1 MEEAQIM
8 TPLVRIEET
17 QDKVQHTKYEL
28 ISTKDVVT
36 QMLFLGSQDAS
47 FVNGEVLIVDGGL
60 TTTSNGFVNY
70 VADAE
75 YQDNI
80 KANQE

>member
-1 MEEAQIM
+1 
-8 TPLVRIEET
+8 
-17 QDKVQHTKYEL
+17 
-28 ISTKDVVT
+28 
-36 QMLFLGSQDAS
+36 MLFLGSQDAS

-80 KANQE
+80 KANQEW